1 MSLTLSYFSNNVL
14 VAKLDATLYSVT
26 RQSLHCNFSAY
37 FNNLNVKSN
46 ESFGYASNSLS
57 I

>member
-26 RQSLHCNFSAY
+26 RQSLHYNFSAY

-46 ESFGYASNSLS
+46 ESFGYASNSLN